1 MLALHQKE
9 KRSDMTASTPQFSDM
24 QVVAVAAQP
33 AAIVRTQ
40 VVPSE
45 MRAAQRRARAL
56 LASVLKDADVN
67 TPAQAFTMWRPGSNG
82 KIDYAPGIFLPQSMK
97 AAGDVSLYILP
108 EGRAAHVQLTGSF
121 EALPNAWQ
129 YLFES
134 CKAQKLELVGMN
146 WEVYAEAGSGAAQ
159 TDLYALLA

>member
-1 MLALHQKE
+1 
-9 KRSDMTASTPQFSDM
+9 
-24 QVVAVAAQP
+24 
-33 AAIVRTQ
+33 
-40 VVPSE
+40 
-45 MRAAQRRARAL
+45 
-56 LASVLKDADVN
+56 
-67 TPAQAFTMWRPGSNG
+67 
-82 KIDYAPGIFLPQSMK
+82 
-97 AAGDVSLYILP
+97 LP

-129 YLFES
+129 HLFES